1 MRDVRLKK
9 VPPRVLNQ
17 DLNTLSLFSPV
28 CVRVCVC
35 ENAFGIC
42 LSKYASLPCFQW
54 NVVVLQI
61 KGTHIFTVGINTP
74 FSYLPRLRKSVLNE
88 RQLLTCTKITFIIF
102 LMFLKAIT
110 EAFPKS
116 LKNQVRLLPLERI
129 WEKMKQV
136 FKMRQ
141 MALISK
147 QMWHCLVVRSSSTRA
162 GEKNFRMPKNS
173 DERWW
178 CWGRAFLWF

>member
-17 DLNTLSLFSPV
+17 DLKTHFHCLVMV
-28 CVRVCVC
+28 CVRKCLW
-35 ENAFGIC
+35 N
-42 LSKYASLPCFQW
+42 LSKYVSLSCFQW

-74 FSYLPRLRKSVLNE
+74 FNYLPRLWKSVFNE
-88 RQLLTCTKITFIIF
+88 RKLLTCPQITLIIF

-110 EAFPKS
+110 EVFPKS
-116 LKNQVRLLPLERI
+116 LKNQVRLLLLEWI

-141 MALISK
+141 MALLSK
-147 QMWHCLVVRSSSTRA
+147 QIWHCLVVRSSSTRA

-178 CWGRAFLWF
+178 CWGRAFL